1 MRIYV
6 GNLSWEMGE
15 DELRALFEPFG
26 KVDSATIVADKFTGE
41 SRGFAFV
48 DMPDQTE
55 AQKAID
61 GLNGQEVK
69 GRALKVNEA
78 RPRTEQRPERRHSGG
93 DFRGRGGR
101 RRF

>member
-15 DELRALFEPFG
+15 DELRGLFEPFG
-26 KVDSATIVADKFTGE
+26 KVESATIVADKFTGE

-48 DMPDQTE
+48 EMPNQAE
-55 AQKAID
+55 AQAAIN

-78 RPRTEQRPERRHSGG
+78 RPKTERRPDRRHSG
-93 DFRGRGGR
+93 DFRGRGPR

>member
-48 DMPDQTE
+48 DMPDQ
-55 AQKAID
+55 AQAQAAIN

-78 RPRTEQRPERRHSGG
+78 RPRSERGPERRHSGG
-93 DFRGRGGR
+93 NFRGHGGR
-101 RRF
+101 RRY